1 MGTGELA
8 RTPEQFF
15 NGLPEGLRLY
25 RAVEQAVGA
34 IGEVSI
40 TVTKSQI
47 AFGRRKRFAY
57 LWRPGQY
64 LRSDVPAVLSIALPY
79 EVASP
84 RFKQVSHPSPTVWMH
99 HLELNL
105 VDEID
110 EEVRGW
116 LANAFDSAG

>member
-15 NGLPEGLRLY
+15 NRVPEGLRLY

-84 RFKQVSHPSPTVWMH
+84 RFKQVAHPSPTVWMH

-105 VDEID
+105 VHEID

-116 LANAFDSAG
+116 LADAFDSAG

>member
-1 MGTGELA
+1 MHLGARFGAWAQVSSRGHQSSSSTGSP
-8 RTPEQFF
+8 RV
-15 NGLPEGLRLY
+15 RLY
-25 RAVEQAVGA
+25 RTVEQAVGA

-84 RFKQVSHPSPTVWMH
+84 RFKQVAHPSPTVWMH

-110 EEVRGW
+110 
-116 LANAFDSAG
+116 